1 VVGESGSGKSVTAML
16 AMRLLPEGSYR
27 IHHGQ
32 VKLLGENVLT
42 ASEKQLRQWRGAKW
56 R

>member
-1 VVGESGSGKSVTAML
+1 ML

-32 VKLLGENVLT
+32 VKLLKIDGVRSSF
-42 ASEKQLRQWRGAKW
+42 ASGAVQKW

>member
-1 VVGESGSGKSVTAML
+1 ML

-32 VKLLGENVLT
+32 VKLLGEDVLT
-42 ASEKQLRQWRGAKW
+42 ASENSFASGAAQKW